1 MTDHRDT
8 DRRNGDRVLAEQVAE
23 LIIRMDDYG
32 KARTAVGG
40 DEGILKRMVEHD
52 ELVKDVPIIRAQV
65 GEIIDVLDG
74 PEQKQLDG
82 STYRENGMR
91 DQMDSLFY
99 DSQNGGIKTRVSM
112 WTALAVALIGA
123 GGAILGALI
132 VAASVT

>member
-1 MTDHRDT
+1 MTDNRDT
-8 DRRNGDRVLAEQVAE
+8 DRRNGDRVLAEQVSE
-23 LIIRMDDYG
+23 LIEQMAAYG
-32 KARTAVGG
+32 VARTAVGG

-52 ELVKDVPIIRAQV
+52 ELVRDVPIIRGQV

-91 DQMDSLFY
+91 DKMDSLFY
-99 DSQNGGIKTRVSM
+99 DSVNGGIKTRVSV

-132 VAASVT
+132 VAASVP

>member
-1 MTDHRDT
+1 M
-8 DRRNGDRVLAEQVAE
+8 LADQVAKLVE
-23 LIIRMDDYG
+23 QMGDIVVIR
-32 KARTAVGG
+32 AQVGG
-40 DEGILKRMVEHD
+40 DEAIKQRVVEH
-52 ELVKDVPIIRAQV
+52 EQLMLDVPIIRGQV

-74 PEQKQLDG
+74 PEEHGLDG
-82 STYRENGMR
+82 STFRENGMR